1 MSLLQIKNNKTLSP
15 LQEKEFK
22 LEKDLQTFCEENLSS
37 LLDLT
42 LVKSEF
48 SIEAYRF
55 DTLCFDES
63 NKSFV
68 IIEYKRG
75 TNYSVIDQGY
85 AYLGTM
91 LNNKAEFILEYNERL
106 DKNLKRDD
114 VDWSQSKIVFIS
126 QSFSKFQ
133 RETINFKDLPI
144 ELYELKRFENDIISF
159 TEIKGNRISES
170 IKTIAPSG
178 ELFEK
183 VNKEIVTYTLDY
195 HKALGSIES
204 LDLFEIFKDKVL
216 EMLPDLNMDFKKRYI
231 AFKKDKKN
239 IFDLLI
245 QKSQLKLWLNVK
257 AGELEDP
264 KILAKDVSNTG
275 HWGNGDYEIVFDND
289 DNLEYILS
297 LIKELYK
304 KNN

>member
-22 LEKDLQTFCEENLSS
+22 LEKDLQNFCEENLSS

-48 SIEAYRF
+48 VIENYRF

-63 NKSFV
+63 SKSFV

-133 RETINFKDLPI
+133 KETINFKDLPI

-159 TEIKGNRISES
+159 TEIKGKRISES

-183 VNKEIVTYTLDY
+183 VNKEIITYTLDY
-195 HKALGSIES
+195 HKTLGSVES
-204 LDLFEIFKDKVL
+204 LELFEIFKDKVL

-257 AGELEDP
+257 LGELEDP
-264 KILAKDVSNTG
+264 KFLAKNVSNTG

-297 LIKELYK
+297 LIKEVYK
-304 KNN
+304 K

>member
-91 LNNKAEFILEYNERL
+91 LNNKAELILEYNERL
-106 DKNLKRDD
+106 DKNLKRDN

-126 QSFSKFQ
+126 SLCIGFTKY
-133 RETINFKDLPI
+133 PI
-144 ELYELKRFENDIISF
+144 PPFW
-159 TEIKGNRISES
+159 
-170 IKTIAPSG
+170 
-178 ELFEK
+178 
-183 VNKEIVTYTLDY
+183 
-195 HKALGSIES
+195 KASS
-204 LDLFEIFKDKVL
+204 A
-216 EMLPDLNMDFKKRYI
+216 N
-231 AFKKDKKN
+231 
-239 IFDLLI
+239 
-245 QKSQLKLWLNVK
+245 S
-257 AGELEDP
+257 
-264 KILAKDVSNTG
+264 S
-275 HWGNGDYEIVFDND
+275 
-289 DNLEYILS
+289 
-297 LIKELYK
+297 
-304 KNN
+304 

>member
-1 MSLLQIKNNKTLSP
+1 MSLLQIKNTKLTP
-15 LQEKEFK
+15 LKENEFK
-22 LEKDLQTFCEENLSS
+22 LEKDLQNFCEENLSS

-91 LNNKAEFILEYNERL
+91 LNNKAELILEYNERL
-106 DKNLKRDD
+106 DKNLKRDN

-133 RETINFKDLPI
+133 KETINFKDLPI

-195 HKALGSIES
+195 HRNLGTVETIE
-204 LDLFEIFKDKVL
+204 LFEIFRYKVL
-216 EMLPDLNMDFKKRYI
+216 EMLPELNMDLKKRYI

-257 AGELEDP
+257 TGELEDP
-264 KILAKDVSNTG
+264 KEIAKDVSNTG
-275 HWGNGDYEIVFDND
+275 HWGNGDYEITFAND

-297 LIKELYK
+297 LIKEVYR
-304 KNN
+304 NV

>member
-1 MSLLQIKNNKTLSP
+1 MSLLQLKNNTLSF
-15 LQEKEFK
+15 LKENEFK
-22 LEKDLQTFCEENLSS
+22 LEKDLQNFCEKNVSS

-48 SIEAYRF
+48 SIEGYRF

-133 RETINFKDLPI
+133 KETINFKDLPI

-159 TEIKGNRISES
+159 TEIKGNRISDS
-170 IKTIAPSG
+170 IKTIVPSG

-195 HKALGSIES
+195 HRDLGSMETVE
-204 LDLFEIFKDKVL
+204 LFEIFKDKKVATII
-216 EMLPDLNMDFKKRYI
+216 KVTI
-231 AFKKDKKN
+231 
-239 IFDLLI
+239 
-245 QKSQLKLWLNVK
+245 LKII
-257 AGELEDP
+257 P
-264 KILAKDVSNTG
+264 KIIL
-275 HWGNGDYEIVFDND
+275 FND
-289 DNLEYILS
+289 FNINS
-297 LIKELYK
+297 
-304 KNN
+304 

>member
-1 MSLLQIKNNKTLSP
+1 MSLLQIKNTKLTP
-15 LQEKEFK
+15 LKESEFK
-22 LEKDLQTFCEENLSS
+22 LEKDLQNFCEDNISS

-48 SIEAYRF
+48 AIEGYRF

-63 NKSFV
+63 NNSFV

-114 VDWSQSKIVFIS
+114 VDWSQSKIVFVS

-144 ELYELKRFENDIISF
+144 ELYELKRFEYDIISF

-195 HKALGSIES
+195 HRALGSIES
-204 LDLFEIFKDKVL
+204 VELFETFKDKVL
-216 EMLPDLNMDFKKRYI
+216 EMIPELTMDYKKRYI

-257 AGELEDP
+257 IGELEDP
-264 KILAKDVSNTG
+264 KEIAKDVSNTG
-275 HWGNGDYEIVFDND
+275 HWGNGDYEIIFDND

-297 LIKELYK
+297 LIKEVYRK
-304 KNN
+304 AY

>member
-1 MSLLQIKNNKTLSP
+1 MSLLRFNKNKVLLP
-15 LQEKEFK
+15 LKENEFK
-22 LEKDLQTFCEENLSS
+22 LEKDLQNFCEENISS

-42 LVKSEF
+42 LIKSEF
-48 SIEAYRF
+48 SIEGYRF

-68 IIEYKRG
+68 IIEYKRS

-106 DKNLKRDD
+106 NKNLKRDD
-114 VDWSQSKIVFIS
+114 VDWSQSKVVFIS

-144 ELYELKRFENDIISF
+144 ELYELKKHENDIINF

-170 IKTIAPSG
+170 IKTIAPTS
-178 ELFEK
+178 EIYEK

-195 HKALGSIES
+195 HRQLGSIES
-204 LDLFEIFKDKVL
+204 LELFDIFKDKVL
-216 EMLPDLNMDFKKRYI
+216 DMLPELQLDFKKKYI

-245 QKSQLKLWLNVK
+245 QKSQIKIWLNIK
-257 AGELEDP
+257 FGELEDP
-264 KILAKDVSNTG
+264 KSIANDVSNTG
-275 HWGNGDYEIVFDND
+275 HWGNGDYEIIFDND

-297 LIKELYK
+297 LIKVVYRK
-304 KNN
+304 

>member
-1 MSLLQIKNNKTLSP
+1 MSLLQLKNNTLSS
-15 LQEKEFK
+15 LKENEFK
-22 LEKDLQTFCEENLSS
+22 LEKDLQNFCEKNVSS

-48 SIEAYRF
+48 SIEGYRF

-133 RETINFKDLPI
+133 KETINFKDLPI

-195 HKALGSIES
+195 HRNLGSTESIE
-204 LDLFEIFKDKVL
+204 LFEIFKDKVL
-216 EMLPDLNMDFKKRYI
+216 EMIPELSMDYKKRCI

-257 AGELEDP
+257 NGELEDP
-264 KILAKDVSNTG
+264 KKIAKDVSNTG
-275 HWGNGDYEIVFDND
+275 HWGNGDYEIIFDND

-297 LIKELYK
+297 LIKEVYK
-304 KNN
+304 KL